1 MFEKTSGIIKD
12 VANQTLTTYS
22 IYSILKMI
30 KDIKQNAKIDDD
42 EIDLKII
49 FNLINKERKL
59 ITILSTITT
68 TFCILIYFN
77 LKPTWQGRFQ
87 IVVREDSTTQSKNNI
102 FAQASEIGLG
112 NLGQFDQ
119 GKRTQELILKSPS
132 VLMPV
137 YEFNKKF
144 SQKNNIKI
152 DDIGF
157 DNWFKKSF
165 NIFFEKGSNV
175 LTIEYKSKNKE
186 LIKKTLNLTS
196 IKYQNFAKINK
207 DKYLNNITKY
217 LMEQQKLLTIKS
229 DESMKAFNN
238 FTVENRLASV
248 DGFTDL
254 NNFSNKPQ
262 DALIKNLTNT
272 SDLAKNS
279 TGIRFESQFALLDK
293 YETKYI
299 NLSSKLKPQSKI
311 MIDLK
316 AKIELLRDS
325 LKRPNEILTKYRK
338 LKLIA
343 LKDEQNLSSIS
354 RELDSY
360 KLEQALQPLPWDLI
374 SNPEIN
380 QKKIFPNFPF
390 LISILGF
397 SLIAVN
403 SLFIGIKNLFSKS
416 L

>member
-1 MFEKTSGIIKD
+1 
-12 VANQTLTTYS
+12 
-22 IYSILKMI
+22 MI
-30 KDIKQNAKIDDD
+30 KDIKQNAKINDD

-49 FNLINKERKL
+49 FNLINKEKKL
-59 ITILSTITT
+59 ISILSTITT
-68 TFCILIYFN
+68 AFCILIYFN

-87 IVVREDSTTQSKNNI
+87 IVVREDNTTQSSNI
-102 FAQASEIGLG
+102 FEQVSEISLG

-144 SQKNNIKI
+144 SRKNNIKI
-152 DDIGF
+152 DDSGF
-157 DNWFKKSF
+157 DKWFKKSF

-186 LIKKTLNLTS
+186 LIKKTLELTS

-207 DKYLNNITKY
+207 DKYLNNTIKY
-217 LMEQQKLLTIKS
+217 LMEQQKLLTKKS

-238 FTVENRLASV
+238 FTIENRLASV

-254 NNFSNKPQ
+254 NNFSNNPQ
-262 DALIKNLTNT
+262 DTLIKNLTNK

-279 TGIRFESQFALLDK
+279 TGIRFESQFSLLDK
-293 YETKYI
+293 YETEYI

-354 RELDSY
+354 TQLDSY

-380 QKKIFPNFPF
+380 QSKIFPNFPF
-390 LISILGF
+390 LISILGL
-397 SLIAVN
+397 SLIAIN
-403 SLFIGIKNLFSKS
+403 SFFIVIKNRFSKS